1 MKKFFLI
8 SLLSLLFSTVIFAQ
22 DMLSKIPAGTN
33 LVIKYA
39 GGSLTKKMP
48 AEKFESYLMLKKK
61 FFNALKADG
70 NTSLKNI
77 GINLQQDAYQYLIT
91 TDTTTNFVT
100 LVAINDVEKFSQF
113 IKQKNDKKIPIQK
126 KNGFQYYPISSNVF
140 LGWDGKMASIVLS
153 YYNSHN
159 YYEPTTF
166 IDSANLYGGVGDM
179 APYADSSISLEKAT
193 ATDSARKLATADAAV
208 RDTVVAMVDVPATV
222 IDSAKTETIIQDNN
236 NTDAATAQVETVVET
251 ATEKANR
258 ELREQFY
265 KEEEIRKDSV
275 QKVIGENILLAT
287 FNTPVKSVK
296 DDISFV
302 KLIDKNADISI
313 WMDSTG
319 LLNKIPFYAG
329 AYSTKFAYSAI
340 PGYTQGINIYFDPEK
355 VRIEQ
360 QLYFSDTEAARL
372 FKGIYDSKQNPSF
385 VNYLHASD
393 IGYLSVSLN
402 SEALMNF
409 YYGFAKKILSGMPYL
424 GKDASLIDA
433 YVDIVEIIIDEKA
446 IANVFPGNAVFIL
459 HGLKPR
465 KVKYI
470 DYNYDDN
477 YNGKEVTKTK
487 TEMSPDFSI
496 LFDTKN
502 EKIFNKLINLPIKLN
517 KDSVYNYK
525 KTGDFYTLELGE
537 KNIIEKLYFK
547 VKEGK
552 CIISTSLQDI
562 NGMVQNEKNVVSAA
576 AKESVLNSNYF
587 ADINFKNLITS
598 ISPNTTNK
606 KDKKMIS
613 YLQANVKNMTLESTF
628 KDDIVKTTT
637 ILNIMGKHKNSL
649 EYFFNVIE
657 NLLKIDAGDK
667 K

>member
-8 SLLSLLFSTVIFAQ
+8 YLLPLFFTNAIFAQ
-22 DMLSKIPAGTN
+22 DMLSKIPASTN

-113 IKQKNDKKIPIQK
+113 IKQKNDKKIPIQS

-140 LGWDGKMASIVLS
+140 LGWNGKMASIVLS

-159 YYEPTTF
+159 YYEPSLIVDT
-166 IDSANLYGGVGDM
+166 AKMYGSVGDM
-179 APYADSSISLEKAT
+179 APYADSSIALEKAT
-193 ATDSARKLATADAAV
+193 TADSVREVVEAANV
-208 RDTVVAMVDVPATV
+208 LMDTVKAMADISSVA
-222 IDSAKTETIIQDNN
+222 IDSAINEPIIQDNSY
-236 NTDAATAQVETVVET
+236 TEATISAAET
-251 ATEKANR
+251 AEETAMEKANR

-265 KEEEIRKDSV
+265 RDEEIRKDSV
-275 QKVIGENILLAT
+275 QKVIGESILQAT

-296 DDISFV
+296 DDISFI
-302 KLIDKNADISI
+302 KLIDNNADISI

-319 LLNKIPFYAG
+319 LLSKIPFFG
-329 AYSTKFAYSAI
+329 TYSSKFSYNAI
-340 PGYTQGINIYFDPEK
+340 PGYTQGINIYFDADK

-360 QLYFSDTEAARL
+360 QLYFANSETARL
-372 FKGIYDSKQNPSF
+372 FKSIYNSKQNPSF
-385 VNYLHASD
+385 INYLHASD

-409 YYGFAKKILSGMPYL
+409 YYGFAKTIFSNMPYL

-446 IANVFPGNAVFIL
+446 IANVLPGNAVFIL

-517 KDSVYNYK
+517 KDSAYNYK

-562 NGMVQNEKNVVSAA
+562 NGVVQNEKNAVSAA

-587 ADINFKNLITS
+587 IDINFKNLITG
-598 ISPNTTNK
+598 ISSNTTNK

-613 YLQANVKNMTLESTF
+613 YLQANVKNMTLESTI
-628 KDDIVKTTT
+628 KDDLVKTTT
-637 ILNIMGKHKNSL
+637 ILNITGKHKNSV